1 MLPPNVELLYVSRG
15 QTHLVRVESAT
26 CSVAEQRSH
35 MMPGELIDTSLQGT
49 QSSAAMSRLGS
60 WPAGQF
66 SQPWP
71 ELEYRPKGHDS
82 HRVPW
87 STGISPRTQRSHDQ
101 PPPSYSLRK

>member
-15 QTHLVRVESAT
+15 QTHLVRFESAT
-26 CSVAEQRSH
+26 CSVGQRLH
-35 MMPGELIDTSLQGT
+35 LLPGVLIDTSLQGT

-82 HRVPW
+82 HRAP
-87 STGISPRTQRSHDQ
+87 
-101 PPPSYSLRK
+101 